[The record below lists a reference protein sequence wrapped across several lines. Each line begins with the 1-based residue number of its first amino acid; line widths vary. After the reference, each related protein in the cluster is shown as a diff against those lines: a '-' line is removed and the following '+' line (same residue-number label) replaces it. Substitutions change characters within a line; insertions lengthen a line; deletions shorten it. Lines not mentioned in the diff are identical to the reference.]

1 MINNN
6 KKYLVLIRSRKMIR
20 KSNLKSKN
28 KLKRLTNKK
37 KSNLNLNKSK
47 NPRISK
53 IGLRDKNLRK

>member
-20 KSNLKSKN
+20 KSNLESKN

-37 KSNLNLNKSK
+37 KSNLNLNK
-47 NPRISK
+47 
-53 IGLRDKNLRK
+53 